1 MRLSLLACLL
11 ASFLA
16 FPVAASAASGKVAF
30 DGSVPSSV
38 RKGFTRAVQQA
49 PRQFRA
55 MAGDVD
61 GQLKVS
67 MGSRK
72 FMKGAAGLATWKTP
86 AERPYRIYFSRA
98 VKWDDLQ
105 VRIVAAHELGHIFD
119 FAGISGQ
126 QMKEVFLKRAKR
138 SKRYKSCFKR
148 PQDPKR
154 CMPLAEIFADQVA
167 FYAVKDSFK
176 SGYGIPQLLSD
187 RQIGRTLKQMWKPGS
202 TPGGAGGA

>member
-1 MRLSLLACLL
+1 MRLSLLACLS
-11 ASFLA
+11 AFFLVL
-16 FPVAASAASGKVAF
+16 PSAASAAGGKVAF
-30 DGSVPSSV
+30 DSSVPSSV

-49 PRQFRA
+49 PKQFRA
-55 MAGDVD
+55 MAGDIN

-67 MGSRK
+67 MGSQK

-86 AERPYRIYFSRA
+86 AERPYRIYFSRV

-126 QMKEVFLKRAKR
+126 QMKEEFLRQAKR
-138 SKRYKSCFKR
+138 SKRYRSCFKR
-148 PQDPKR
+148 PGDPER

-167 FYAVKDSFK
+167 FYAVKEKFK

-187 RQIGRTLKQMWKPGS
+187 RQIGRVLKRMWKPGS
-202 TPGGAGGA
+202 TPGGAGGD